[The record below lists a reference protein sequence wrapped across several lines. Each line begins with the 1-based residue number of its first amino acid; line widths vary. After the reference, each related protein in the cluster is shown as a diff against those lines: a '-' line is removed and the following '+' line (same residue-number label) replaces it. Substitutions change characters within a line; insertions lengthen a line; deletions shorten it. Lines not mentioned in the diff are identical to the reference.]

1 MNWPKI
7 PGTEVKKMSEQSQ
20 IDKDEALEEMQEQ
33 YREETGEHL
42 PDHVLENYDEFF
54 SLGPTVD
61 DMQGAFERGRKA
73 SPEEYTKREMQK
85 IVATTMVLSAVVAF
99 GSAFA
104 IASSF
109 GMAVAAVVCVGI
121 GFVIGGLLT

>member
-1 MNWPKI
+1 
-7 PGTEVKKMSEQSQ
+7 MSEQSQ
-20 IDKDEALEEMQEQ
+20 IDKDQALEEMQNQ
-33 YREETGEHL
+33 YREETGEEL

-54 SLGPTVD
+54 SLGPTVQD
-61 DMQGAFERGRKA
+61 LQDAMDRGREA

-85 IVATTMVLSAVVAF
+85 IVATTMVLSAVVSF
-99 GSAFA
+99 GAAFA

-109 GMAVAAVVCVGI
+109 GMAVASVVCVGV